1 LHAEGANFD
10 SRSPAL
16 EVFLDAVQGHFG
28 DAMAVIRR
36 LKTLRQPEG
45 LISHQQVQ
53 QAIQELLKDLS
64 IILSRY

>member
-1 LHAEGANFD
+1 MQKGLTFD

-53 QAIQELLKDLS
+53 QAIQELLKTCRS
-64 IILSRY
+64 S